1 MNIQRLNVRIDQ
13 VKIAIPVTD
22 QLTITTGKS
31 VIVIDQLTIT
41 TGIAVIVIDHLIP
54 TPLLW

>member
-31 VIVIDQLTIT
+31 VIVIDQLTI
-41 TGIAVIVIDHLIP
+41 L
-54 TPLLW
+54 